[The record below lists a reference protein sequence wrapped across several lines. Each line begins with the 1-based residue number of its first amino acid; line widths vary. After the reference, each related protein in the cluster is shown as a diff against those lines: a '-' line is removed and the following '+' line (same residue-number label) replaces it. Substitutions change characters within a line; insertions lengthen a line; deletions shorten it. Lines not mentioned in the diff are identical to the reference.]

1 MSQPTENKMGTMPI
15 NKLLIS
21 MSVPLM
27 VSMLIQAL
35 YNVVDSMFVS
45 WYDTNAFNA
54 LSLAF
59 PVQNLLIA
67 IAVGT
72 GVGVNALLSRKLG
85 QKDFDGA
92 NKIATNGL
100 FIAICSYVVFAIVG
114 LLFVKPFFQIQIDN
128 QNTINFGVQY
138 LSICIAGSL
147 AVFVQIMFERFMQS
161 TGKTLCVLLS
171 HSIGAVVNIILD
183 PLLIFSELKIG
194 EITIVGANLGVYGA
208 ALATVIGQIC
218 GMIFAIVVHHYKNHE
233 VRLQPR
239 GFKPCKETIVSIY
252 KVALPSI
259 VMQSI
264 GSVMVFTFNKVLLMF
279 SEAAV
284 SVFGVYFKLQSFIL
298 MPVIGMNNGMV
309 PIISYNYGAQKR
321 KRITKVIKYASI
333 YAVVIMAL
341 GIAIFQIFPDQI
353 FAMFNPTEQML
364 KIGALA
370 LQIISTHFIF
380 AGVSIVL
387 SSTFQ
392 AFGHAWKSM
401 IVSIARQLVVL
412 IPVAYLLSK
421 TGDVNAV
428 WWSFP
433 IAEIVCLIICI
444 IFYIDLYKKII
455 KNV

>member
-1 MSQPTENKMGTMPI
+1 MSQSTENKMGTMPV

-21 MSVPLM
+21 MSLPLM

-35 YNVVDSMFVS
+35 YNIVDSMFVS
-45 WYDTNAFNA
+45 WYNADAFSA

-85 QKDFDGA
+85 QKDFAGA
-92 NKIATNGL
+92 NEIATNGL

-114 LLFVKPFFQIQIDN
+114 LIFIKPFFEIQIDN
-128 QNTINFGVQY
+128 ETIVTYGVQY
-138 LSICIAGSL
+138 LSVCVAGSF
-147 AVFVQIMFERFMQS
+147 AVFIQIMFERFMQS
-161 TGKTLCVLLS
+161 TGKTLCVLMS
-171 HSIGAVVNIILD
+171 HSIGAIVNIILD
-183 PLLIFSELKIG
+183 PILIFTFKM
-194 EITIVGANLGVYGA
+194 GVYGA
-208 ALATVIGQIC
+208 AFATVIGQLC
-218 GMIFAIVVHHYKNHE
+218 GMVFAILIHHYKNHE
-233 VRLQPR
+233 VRLQLH
-239 GFKPCKETIVSIY
+239 GFKPCKNTILAIY

-264 GSVMVFTFNKVLLMF
+264 GSVMVFAFNKVLLMF
-279 SEAAV
+279 SDAAV
-284 SVFGVYFKLQSFIL
+284 SVFGVYFKLQSFIF

-309 PIISYNYGAQKR
+309 PIISYNYGAKKR
-321 KRITKVIKYASI
+321 ERITKVIKYASI
-333 YAVVIMAL
+333 YAVIIMTL
-341 GIAIFQIFPDQI
+341 GVAVFQVFPNQI

-364 KIGALA
+364 EIGALA
-370 LQIISTHFIF
+370 LQVISTHFIF

-401 IVSIARQLVVL
+401 VVSIARQLVVL

-421 TGDVNAV
+421 TGNVNTV

-433 IAEIVCLIICI
+433 IAEIVSLVMCI
-444 IFYIDLYKKII
+444 IFYIHLYDKLI
-455 KNV
+455 KRV

>member
-1 MSQPTENKMGTMPI
+1 MSQSTENKMGVMPV

-21 MSVPLM
+21 MSLPLM

-35 YNVVDSMFVS
+35 YNIVDSMFVS
-45 WYDTNAFNA
+45 WYNTDAFNA

-85 QKDFDGA
+85 EKDFEGA

-100 FIAICSYVVFAIVG
+100 FISICSYVVFAIVG
-114 LLFVKPFFQIQIDN
+114 LIFVRPFFEIQIN
-128 QNTINFGVQY
+128 NESTINFGVQY
-138 LSICIAGSL
+138 LSVCIAGSF
-147 AVFVQIMFERFMQS
+147 AVFIQIMFERYMQS

-171 HSIGAVVNIILD
+171 HSIGAVVNIVLD
-183 PLLIFSELKIG
+183 PILIFTCKM
-194 EITIVGANLGVYGA
+194 GVYGA
-208 ALATVIGQIC
+208 AFATIIGQFC
-218 GMIFAIVVHHYKNHE
+218 GMIFAILVHHYKNHE
-233 VRLQPR
+233 VRLQPY
-239 GFKPCKETIVSIY
+239 GFKPCKETILSIY

-264 GSVMVFTFNKVLLMF
+264 GSVMVFAFNKVLLLF
-279 SEAAV
+279 SDAAV
-284 SVFGVYFKLQSFIL
+284 SVFGVYFKLQSFIF

-309 PIISYNYGAQKR
+309 PIISYNYGAKKR
-321 KRITKVIKYASI
+321 ERITKVIKYASI
-333 YAVVIMAL
+333 YAVIIMSI
-341 GIAIFQIFPDQI
+341 GVAIFQIFPNQI

-364 KIGALA
+364 EIGAVA
-370 LQIISTHFIF
+370 LQVISLHFIF
-380 AGVSIVL
+380 ASVSIVL

-401 IVSIARQLVVL
+401 VVSIARQLVIL
-412 IPVAYLLSK
+412 LPVAYLLSK
-421 TGDVNAV
+421 TGNVNAV

-433 IAEIVCLIICI
+433 IAEVVCLAICI
-444 IFYIDLYKKII
+444 AFYLHLYHKLI
-455 KNV
+455 KRV